1 METKR
6 ESFFKKAPVA
16 LYMLFVFF
24 SNFSTMTYFLTLYL
38 GSSGYGIELVSLFFF
53 SYQSSKFLFEIPAGR
68 LADMYGRWQSGVAGL
83 LLLGIFYLI
92 LAFNAGAFLLALG
105 FFARGI
111 GYSFLSGSI
120 ESIYIDSI
128 DERDLMRYNV
138 VERLVFYLS
147 YAISAYLGG
156 VFSDAY
162 LYRAGM
168 AVDGLCILIPISICM
183 QIRRFDTPIKTS
195 ASSAGAPANPVFGVM
210 ELLGNK
216 TVLSCYLMDLSQAF
230 SFIGIEDYYSLV
242 LQDAGY
248 SAEVAGISIAVQLFV
263 SSIFGF
269 LAPMLISKLGDR
281 KVFIYAAIGRLLVA
295 IFMFVPGIPPALIP
309 LLYVLQTMLY
319 AVFAPIKYALFQ
331 RSVSPILRCTAISIQ
346 SQMVSLGGLLFF
358 LFSGVLANRLQ
369 VSGILLYSLV
379 LTSMVYIPALF
390 CTIRGKQTGDCS

>member
-92 LAFNAGAFLLALG
+92 LAFNAGAFLLVLG

-168 AVDGLCILIPISICM
+168 AVDGLCILISISICM

-319 AVFAPIKYALFQ
+319 AVFAPIKYA
-331 RSVSPILRCTAISIQ
+331 
-346 SQMVSLGGLLFF
+346 G
-358 LFSGVLANRLQ
+358 Q
-369 VSGILLYSLV
+369 VH
-379 LTSMVYIPALF
+379 F
-390 CTIRGKQTGDCS
+390 CV